1 MSVIDALQL
10 AAVIG
15 SPVFAAGGAYCAVRV
30 HLAWLRRDVDDV
42 RGQLAS
48 AIAEVTRAHV
58 RIDGLVNLES
68 LSTHKL
74 FALAKLRG

>member
-1 MSVIDALQL
+1 MNALELLQL

-15 SPVFAAGGAYCAVRV
+15 SPVFAAGGAYYAVRV

-42 RGQLAS
+42 RGQLAGV
-48 AIAEVTRAHV
+48 IAETARAHV

-68 LSTHKL
+68 LSTQKL
-74 FALAKLRG
+74 LALARLRA